1 MKKILMIMLL
11 SFTTMAN
18 ADEGKYRMETDG
30 DLRGV
35 FVLNIENGDIKRCSW
50 GDVDDR
56 ENDSVSMNNRG
67 VVCTKWRRNS
77 EDAND
82 YYVYPRR

>member
-11 SFTTMAN
+11 TFTTMAN

-35 FVLNIENGDIKRCSW
+35 FVLNIENGDIKRCYW
-50 GDVDDR
+50 GDVDER
-56 ENDSVSMNNRG
+56 ENDLSNRG

-77 EDAND
+77 EDATD
-82 YYVYPRR
+82 YYVYPVWF